1 MRTFEV
7 LLIFMNVLPLV
18 LNLKKQP
25 RAVWWGIAGVN
36 LIVFLIHAI
45 FEGLRYQMI
54 FSYVFVVLLLI
65 FTFVKTNNR
74 FFESKT
80 PKALKVIAISLCFV
94 LLSFTSVLAY
104 ALPVFTLPEP
114 TGSHAVGVQ
123 YFHLIDERRT
133 DPFLDGSTKKRELMV
148 KVYYPALPDETKLF
162 SNYFGNSPELIRS
175 FAAFY
180 TMPEFAFDHLNLVQT
195 NSKENLQLSNQQQSY
210 PVILFSHGAG
220 TTMEVQT
227 SQSEHLASHGYIV
240 VTIDHTYA
248 SAATAFPDRIVSHKE
263 ATTDFKTPEPAEII
277 TQIMTDDSKFV
288 IDMLEEL
295 NDGSIQSIFKRKLN
309 LEQIGAIGHSVGG
322 AVAYNLAINDRR
334 VKAAINLDGVVYITP
349 NDPKDAAPFLMLTS
363 DMFYTQAIRS
373 RRPLMKTFEEMDEI
387 EQKIA
392 IEIHG
397 SREAYDEAYNKAERN
412 MIGLIEVL
420 KPSGNLFTVEGSDH
434 MKFTDI
440 GLFIG
445 VRQLRELIG
454 IRGET
459 NPARCLEITKA
470 VTLRFF
476 DQHLKGEPGD
486 SLDALVQKFPE
497 LKRGDGT

>member
-7 LLIFMNVLPLV
+7 ILIFMNVLPLV

-25 RAVWWGIAGVN
+25 KAVWWGIAGIN

-54 FSYVFVVLLLI
+54 FSYVFVVLLNI
-65 FTFVKTNNR
+65 FMFVKTNDR
-74 FFESKT
+74 FFESNT

-94 LLSFTSVLAY
+94 LLSFTSVLAH

-123 YFHLIDERRT
+123 YFHLIDESRT

-148 KVYYPALPDETKLF
+148 KVYYPASPDDTKPF
-162 SNYFGNSPELIRS
+162 SNYFGNSSELIKS
-175 FAAFY
+175 FTEFY
-180 TMPEFAFDHLNLVQT
+180 NMPDFAFDHLNLVRT
-195 NSKENLQLSNQQQSY
+195 NSKERLQLADQQQSY

-227 SQSEHLASHGYIV
+227 SQSEDLASHGYIV
-240 VTIDHTYA
+240 VNIDHTYA

-263 ATTDFKTPEPAEII
+263 ATTNFRTPEPAEII
-277 TQIMTDDSKFV
+277 TQIMADDASFV
-288 IDMLEEL
+288 IDTLQEM
-295 NDGSIQSIFKRKLN
+295 NNGSIQSIFKGRLN

-322 AVAYNLAINDRR
+322 AVAYHLAINEIR
-334 VKAAINLDGVVYITP
+334 VKAAINLDGVVYVTP
-349 NDPKDAAPFLMLTS
+349 GDPQDVAPFLMLAS
-363 DMFYTQAIRS
+363 EPFYTQALQS

-387 EQKIA
+387 ERMIA

-397 SREAYDEAYNKAERN
+397 SKEAYDEAYNRAGQN
-412 MIGLIEVL
+412 MSGLIAVL
-420 KPSGNLFTVEGSDH
+420 KPSGTLFTIEGSDH

-445 VRQLRELIG
+445 VHPLRELIG

-459 NPARCLEITKA
+459 DPARCLEITKA
-470 VTLRFF
+470 VTLAFF
-476 DQHLKGEPGD
+476 DQHLKHGHQD
-486 SLDALVQKFPE
+486 SLDALGQKFPE
-497 LKRGDGT
+497 LKRANGT